1 MATGDKKPRS
11 LKIVSSG
18 SLASRAAER
27 LRTAIID
34 GDFALGQMI
43 PEETLAAELGVSRT
57 PVREALNELQR
68 VGLVMVKPQRGS
80 YVFEP
85 TEEDI
90 TDICEFRCML
100 ETQAAA
106 SAYRERKAD
115 ALLAL
120 TIALQQ
126 MEHAEAQRN
135 RVDYGHA
142 DTRFHEALF
151 EHCANPY
158 LLSAYGLVAG
168 KIAALRTQL
177 TAPFDVLRTQSLNEH
192 RKFVTLFRRG
202 DFAGFEALMRI
213 HVDRTRD
220 VFTQSWRTRQQ
231 ARTDLPPSRA

>member
-1 MATGDKKPRS
+1 MATGEKRSRS

-18 SLASRAAER
+18 SLASLAAER
-27 LRTAIID
+27 LKTAIVD
-34 GDFALGQMI
+34 GEFALGEMI
-43 PEETLAAELGVSRT
+43 PEESLASALGVSRT

-68 VGLVMVKPQRGS
+68 VGLVVVRPQRGS

-85 TEEDI
+85 TEDDI
-90 TDICEFRCML
+90 ADICDFRRML
-100 ETQAAA
+100 ETQAAE
-106 SAYRERKAD
+106 SAYREHKAD

-120 TIALQQ
+120 TIAVQQ

-151 EHCANPY
+151 EHCGNPY
-158 LLSAYGLVAG
+158 LLGAYGLVAG

-192 RKFVTLFRRG
+192 RKFVTLFRKG
-202 DFAGFEALMRI
+202 DFVGFQELMRI

-220 VFTQSWRTRQQ
+220 VFTQSWRTKQL
-231 ARTDLPPSRA
+231 ARAESAPSRA